1 MGNSKMNQNMMD
13 KNEIERARKYACW
26 LYSVPGIG
34 DKTMEKLLAL
44 CPDVEQIYR
53 MGEKLWQKALTV
65 RQLEQIRD
73 FARETNPEALYQG
86 LLKQNIRFVTR
97 TDADY
102 PKRLRDIPDPPYAL
116 FVKGKLPA
124 EGPSVAVIGA
134 RECSEYGRF
143 VASGIGKALGEGGV
157 QVISGMARGID
168 GISQDAALEAGGI
181 SFGVLGSGV
190 DVCYPESNRELYEK
204 LCARGGILS
213 AYPLG
218 TEARARNF
226 PPRNRIV
233 SGLADALIVV
243 EARHKSGTLI
253 TVDMALEQGKDVYVV
268 PGRVT
273 DRLSDGCNY
282 LIKQGAGIFL
292 SPEDFLR
299 DLWEGWLGR
308 NGENKGTGQAICSE
322 ISDAMAL
329 QMPESVTRLSPLH
342 REVYG
347 VLDLQPMSLEQIRGR
362 LSEEQGL
369 QQLMLVL
376 MELCMEKAAVQVS
389 TGYFARRS
397 GEGKFD
403 KIHIEQLH

>member
-1 MGNSKMNQNMMD
+1 MMD
-13 KNEIERARKYACW
+13 ENEIERAHKYACW
-26 LYSVPGIG
+26 LYSAPGIG

-44 CPDVEQIYR
+44 CPDAEQIYR
-53 MGEKLWQKALTV
+53 KGEKLWQRVLTV

-73 FARETNPEALYQG
+73 FVRDTDPETLYHE

-102 PKRLRDIPDPPYAL
+102 PKRLRNIPDPPYAL

-168 GISQDAALEAGGI
+168 GISQNAALEAGGS

-218 TEARARNF
+218 TKARAQNF

-308 NGENKGTGQAICSE
+308 NGENKGTGQGICNV
-322 ISDAMAL
+322 ISDAMTL
-329 QMPESVTRLSPLH
+329 QMPGSVARLSPLH

-347 VLDLQPMSLEQIRGR
+347 VLDLQPMSLEQIQGR
-362 LSEEQGL
+362 LSKEQDL
-369 QQLMLVL
+369 PQLMLVL

-389 TGYFARRS
+389 TGYFARRNR
-397 GEGKFD
+397 EGKFD
-403 KIHIEQLH
+403 KIHIEQFHKM

>member
-1 MGNSKMNQNMMD
+1 MAGSGMDGNRMNEH
-13 KNEIERARKYACW
+13 EIGRARKYACW

-44 CPDVEQIYR
+44 CPDVEQIYCA
-53 MGEKLWQKALTV
+53 GESLWKRALTA

-73 FARETNPEALYQG
+73 FARGTEPDALYQEI
-86 LLKQNIRFVTR
+86 LEQNIRFVTR
-97 TDADY
+97 SDADY
-102 PKRLRDIPDPPYAL
+102 PKRLQELPDPPYAL
-116 FVKGKLPA
+116 FVKGELPT

-143 VASGIGKALGEGGV
+143 VASGIGRALGEGGV

-168 GISQDAALEAGGI
+168 GISQNSALEAGGS

-190 DVCYPESNRELYEK
+190 DVCYPECNRELYEK

-213 AYPLG
+213 AYPPG

-273 DRLSDGCNY
+273 DRLSDGCNS
-282 LIKQGAGIFL
+282 LIKQGAGVFL

-299 DLWEGWLGR
+299 DLWEGWRGR
-308 NGENKGTGQAICSE
+308 NSAGQGAGQEGRGEARG
-322 ISDAMAL
+322 AMEPRT
-329 QMPESVTRLSPLH
+329 PEGVAGLSPLQ
-342 REVYG
+342 REVYEA
-347 VLDLQPMSLEQIRGR
+347 LDLQPLSLEQIRGR
-362 LSEEQGL
+362 MSEEYDL
-369 QQLMLVL
+369 PRLMLAL
-376 MELCMEKAAVQVS
+376 MELCMTKAAVQVS
-389 TGYFARRS
+389 TGYFAR
-397 GEGKFD
+397 GTGKTVV
-403 KIHIEQLH
+403 KPR